1 MRADEYVRVDV
12 TSASREDLVSEI
24 QRLAEVC
31 ARWGDSWKQIV
42 AANTAAWEY
51 RVRELEDQVK
61 ALEQLL

>member
-31 ARWGDSWKQIV
+31 ARWSASWRQIV
-42 AANTAAWEY
+42 TANAAAWED

>member
-31 ARWGDSWKQIV
+31 ARWSASWRQIV
-42 AANTAAWEY
+42 TANAAAWED

-61 ALEQLL
+61 TLEQLL

>member
-31 ARWGDSWKQIV
+31 ARWGTSWKQIV
-42 AANTAAWEY
+42 AANTAAWED

>member
-1 MRADEYVRVDV
+1 MRAD
-12 TSASREDLVSEI
+12 ASREDLVSEI

-31 ARWGDSWKQIV
+31 ARWSASWRQIV
-42 AANTAAWEY
+42 TANAAAWED